1 MIRNR
6 TSFAP
11 LACYISRICQIQLCM
26 KRSIRPLQTFECI
39 ARLIQFRIRIE
50 FQGSISKFGY
60 NSSRRQ
66 LVYFL
71 NLGQALFWHERI
83 QYVFSGIRTKSKGL
97 FLGTHPRRQ
106 RKQKKAMSCSFRGRL
121 RRNAG
126 SRQPCIEITAF
137 SQVSRSMQL
146 KLTFATEC
154 NDKSRATLKNN
165 DRRG

>member
-11 LACYISRICQIQLCM
+11 LACYISCICQIQLCM

-66 LVYFL
+66 QVYFP

-106 RKQKKAMSCSFRGRL
+106 RKQKKSHVVLLQGKTQKKRWQPPAL
-121 RRNAG
+121 HRNNCFFLG
-126 SRQPCIEITAF
+126 IKIN
-137 SQVSRSMQL
+137 
-146 KLTFATEC
+146 ATEINFC
-154 NDKSRATLKNN
+154 YRMQ
-165 DRRG
+165 